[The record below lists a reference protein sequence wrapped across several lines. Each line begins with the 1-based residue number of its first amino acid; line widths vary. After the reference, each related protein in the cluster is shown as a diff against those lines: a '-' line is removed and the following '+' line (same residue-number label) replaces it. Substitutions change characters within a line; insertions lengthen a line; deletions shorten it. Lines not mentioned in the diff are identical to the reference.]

1 MLALIQR
8 VNFAKVVVEG
18 TVTGEIQKGI
28 LAFIGFEKGDDEAKA
43 KKMFE
48 DGLIDEEEY
57 EALKKKILKL

>member
-28 LAFIGFEKGDDEAKA
+28 LAFIGFEKGDDEA
-43 KKMFE
+43 
-48 DGLIDEEEY
+48 
-57 EALKKKILKL
+57 